1 MFPNPAPEGADE
13 TEEAS
18 QRGPKVEDMGTQH
31 RRRDTTVGGRDQTS
45 DWAYVYISLR

>member
-18 QRGPKVEDMGTQH
+18 QRGPKVEDMGTQR